1 MDSIF
6 PFRRIL
12 VDEASIMHLF
22 RPRQLDY
29 EIFYSHQAEHHYAA
43 ASSPLRIHAPFLHI
57 TINGLYYSDH
67 LRINMLAPFFIL
79 FSSACTH

>member
-1 MDSIF
+1 MDFIF

-43 ASSPLRIHAPFLHI
+43 ASSPLRIHAPF
-57 TINGLYYSDH
+57 
-67 LRINMLAPFFIL
+67 
-79 FSSACTH
+79 CTLL